1 MSTDA
6 LPLPDPDSLPDDS
19 ALLKQ
24 LVIQLIQEIR
34 AGRREKESL
43 EYRMHLLLR
52 RLYGRSSEKLDPRQ
66 GLLFE
71 RAADEAA
78 ASAPPS
84 EAVTAAESPS
94 EAPDDAPSKKKRKGH
109 GRRPKPDTL
118 EVREKIHDLTDAE
131 KAALAGDGQLV
142 CIGNEISEHYDYEP
156 SCLYI
161 VRNIQKKYARR
172 PQLLESGLG
181 PDEKNV
187 IVAAKPP
194 LPIPGGIA
202 GPGLLAHVIVSKAAD
217 HLPLYRQERINER
230 HGAFFPRSTTCDW
243 WLACAE
249 LLTPLYQVLVT
260 EVLASLVV
268 GTDATRIHV
277 RDGHLKAQHTGFF
290 WLYRGDERHP
300 LSAFDFSPNQSRDGP
315 QQFLKNY
322 RGYLQC
328 DAAGVYDELFLG
340 PERVEVGCW
349 AHARR
354 KFHEAHQLDLR
365 IGQTALAYIGQL
377 YGVER
382 ELRELRERRAAEWCE
397 LDLEELAL
405 RVAAERQQRSRPVLA
420 RFRAWLDAEWPPLV
434 PKNPLRLAMDY
445 TLRHWDA
452 LCRYTENGW
461 LSIDNNAVERELRS
475 ITIGRKNWLFC
486 GSDRGGRAAAVH
498 FSLIA
503 SCRRNGLDPFV
514 YLRDLFTTLPKLGS
528 AADVEQ
534 YRALLPDRHRLS

>member
-6 LPLPDPDSLPDDS
+6 LPLPEVESLPDDL

-24 LVIQLIQEIR
+24 LVIQLIQELR
-34 AGRREKESL
+34 AKSQEQQSL
-43 EYRMHLLLR
+43 EHRIDLLLR

-66 GLLFE
+66 GTLF
-71 RAADEAA
+71 DVQSPEASPVEP
-78 ASAPPS
+78 ASGQEIENEEAPSDAPP
-84 EAVTAAESPS
+84 
-94 EAPDDAPSKKKRKGH
+94 KKKRKGH
-109 GRRPKPDTL
+109 GRRPKPDHL
-118 EVREKIHDLTDAE
+118 EVREEVYDLTDAE
-131 KAALAGDGQLV
+131 KQILAGEGQLV
-142 CIGNEISEHYDYEP
+142 YLGDEVSEHYDYEP

-217 HLPLYRQERINER
+217 HLPLHRQERINER

-249 LLTPLYQVLVT
+249 LLAPLYQVLVA
-260 EVLASLVV
+260 EVLASVVV
-268 GTDATRIHV
+268 GTDATRIRV
-277 RDGHLKAQHTGFF
+277 RDTYLKAQHTGFF

-328 DAAGVYDELFLG
+328 DAAGVYDEIFLG

-354 KFHEAHQLDLR
+354 KFHEARELDLR
-365 IGQTALAYIGQL
+365 IGPTALAYIGEL

-382 ELRELRERRAAEWCE
+382 ELRERRVAEWCE

-420 RFRAWLDAEWPPLV
+420 RFRAWLDAEWPQLV
-434 PKNPLRLAMDY
+434 PKSPLRQAMDY

-452 LCRYTENGW
+452 LNRYTENGW

-503 SCRRNGLDPFV
+503 SCRRNGLDPFL
-514 YLRDLFTTLPKLGS
+514 YLRDLLTKLPKLSS
-528 AADVEQ
+528 AADAEP
-534 YRALLPDRHRLS
+534 YRSFLPDRYRPS

>member
-24 LVIQLIQEIR
+24 LVIQLIQEVR

-43 EYRMHLLLR
+43 EYRIDLLLR

-118 EVREKIHDLTDAE
+118 EVREQVHDLTDAE
-131 KAALAGDGQLV
+131 KATLAGDGQLV
-142 CIGNEISEHYDYEP
+142 CIGNEVSEHYDYEP

-172 PQLLESGLG
+172 PQLLESGEG
-181 PDEKNV
+181 REEKNV
-187 IVAAKPP
+187 VVAAKPP

-217 HLPLYRQERINER
+217 HLPLHRQERMNQR
-230 HGAFFPRSTTCDW
+230 QGVFFPRSTTCDW

-249 LLTPLYQVLVT
+249 LLIPLYQVLVR

-268 GTDATRIHV
+268 GADATRIHV
-277 RDGHLKAQHTGFF
+277 RDTHLKVQHTGFF

-300 LSAFDFSPNQSRDGP
+300 FSAFDFSPDQSRDGP
-315 QQFLKNY
+315 ENFLTNY
-322 RGYLQC
+322 SGYLQC
-328 DAAGVYDELFLG
+328 DAAGVYDEFFLG
-340 PERVEVGCW
+340 SRMIEVGCW

-354 KFHEAHQLDLR
+354 RFHEARELDPA

-377 YGVER
+377 YQVER
-382 ELRELRERRAAEWCE
+382 DLRQRRATQWRE
-397 LDLEELAL
+397 LDLDELAL
-405 RVAAERQQRSRPVLA
+405 RVARERQEQSWPVLE
-420 RFRAWLDAEWPPLV
+420 RFRAWLEAQGPNLT

-445 TLRHWDA
+445 ALRHWGA
-452 LCRYTENGW
+452 LSRYTENGW
-461 LSIDNNAVERELRS
+461 LAIDNNAVEREMRS
-475 ITIGRKNWLFC
+475 IAIGRKNWLFC

-503 SCRRNGLDPFV
+503 SCRRHEIDPFV
-514 YLRDLFTTLPKLGS
+514 YLRDILTTLPKLGTTAS
-528 AADVEQ
+528 AEQ
-534 YRALLPDRHRLS
+534 LRALLPDRHRPG